1 MNSNLSPLQSAV
13 DETAFLHSSSCIH
26 PGLTGLLGEIL
37 VGTKHEEEERLI
49 GNTRPQREL
58 CRPIEAAGHA
68 SLHATRL
75 LLLLV
80 GDEQIDWSSGPQKM
94 CLVNEKE
101 ISLQRDGNKEEK
113 KRNNRQSSWSRTE
126 HVLIFFSLSLH
137 FLFRFKRRQ
146 RRIKRKLDREDKAD
160 VF

>member
-13 DETAFLHSSSCIH
+13 DETAFLHSSCIH
-26 PGLTGLLGEIL
+26 PGLVGLLGEIL

-58 CRPIEAAGHA
+58 CRPIKAAGHA
-68 SLHATRL
+68 SLHATR

-101 ISLQRDGNKEEK
+101 ISLQRDGNKEE
-113 KRNNRQSSWSRTE
+113 RNNRQSSWSRTE
-126 HVLIFFSLSLH
+126 HVLIFFFSLSS
-137 FLFRFKRRQ
+137 FLVSFKRRQ